1 MPEAE
6 ITEDNLTDGSID
18 IISILAL
25 SGLVPSK
32 SEGRRAVQQGG
43 VSVDGEKIA
52 DIAQSYTA
60 EQLRGDGIIVKR
72 GKKNFRKVFMK

>member
-32 SEGRRAVQQGG
+32 SEGR
-43 VSVDGEKIA
+43 
-52 DIAQSYTA
+52 
-60 EQLRGDGIIVKR
+60 
-72 GKKNFRKVFMK
+72 